1 MKRSDKNE
9 KAEKKKRF
17 PPPLCRACQC
27 EGKGRM
33 KHEFIS
39 QRAKTTQACPIGAS
53 SLCCR
58 HCLIGPCRLIGKQ
71 AKGVCGAGK
80 ELVMARNLMRI
91 AAAGTACHIGHAQ
104 HILNYKKQPMPKD
117 IVKRYAPSYLCA
129 LWKKLGIYPDEPFEE
144 ISEALHQTAYGV
156 DSDWKHVLLN
166 CLKLGIV
173 DGYYGLYL
181 ATELEDQ
188 TLSKPEPRKGWMDLG
203 VISADKTNIAVHG
216 HNPILPAKIVE
227 HCGDANVVGVCCT
240 GAELLARYGIPLAA
254 NMPFSEQVIATGAIE
269 AMVVDTQCVL
279 PSLADIAGCY
289 HTKLIT
295 THDIARMPGALHMPF
310 TAANADS
317 QAKKI
322 VALAEANR
330 KQRGIV
336 DSASIPGGIQRPR
349 TMIPSE
355 RIEIWAGWTP
365 ENMPITELKNKLRTG
380 KLAGVVAFIG
390 CSNPR
395 VDMDKW
401 AKFAERLIKNNYL
414 VLTTGC
420 IGYELGRH
428 GLLAE
433 KGKAYHLGSC
443 VNNAR
448 VAEVFRLLAKGKI
461 TDENFLVSCPG
472 PVSEK
477 ALSIGL
483 FFTALGVSTHFGF
496 SFLETNEKVKGFLED
511 TLREMFNSR
520 FFIEAD
526 PEKLWKE
533 SKGRW

>member
-1 MKRSDKNE
+1 MKRCKD
-9 KAEKKKRF
+9 
-17 PPPLCRACQC
+17 
-27 EGKGRM
+27 GV
-33 KHEFIS
+33 KHKFIN
-39 QRAKTTQACPIGAS
+39 QRAKGTLACPIGAK

-58 HCLIGPCRLIGKQ
+58 HCLIGPCRLIG
-71 AKGVCGAGK
+71 AEGKGVCGAGK
-80 ELVMARNLMRI
+80 ELVMSRNLLRM
-91 AAAGTACHIGHAQ
+91 AAAGTACHVGHSQ
-104 HILNYKKQPMPKD
+104 HILDYQKKKMPRD
-117 IVKRYAPSYLCA
+117 IVKRYAPPHLRA
-129 LWKKLGIYPDEPFEE
+129 LWKKLGIYPDKPFEAV
-144 ISEALHQTAYGV
+144 SEALHQTAYGV
-156 DSDWKHVLLN
+156 DSDWKHVLLT

-181 ATELEDQ
+181 GTQLEDQ
-188 TLSKPEPRKGWMDLG
+188 ALSKPEPRKGWMDLG

-216 HNPILPAKIVE
+216 HNPILPAKIAE
-227 HCGDANVVGVCCT
+227 HRGDANIVGVCCT

-269 AMVVDTQCVL
+269 AMVVDIQCIL

-317 QAKKI
+317 QAKAIIK
-322 VALAEANR
+322 LAEKNR
-330 KQRGIV
+330 E
-336 DSASIPGGIQRPR
+336 QRPR
-349 TMIPSE
+349 ISIPE
-355 RIEIWAGWTP
+355 KRVEIWAGWTP
-365 ENMPITELKNKLRTG
+365 ENMPIAELKNKLRTG

-401 AKFAERLIKNNYL
+401 ARFAGKLIKNNYL

-483 FFTALGVSTHFGF
+483 FFTALGVSTHYGF
-496 SFLETNEKVKGFLED
+496 SFLETNKKVKAFLED

-526 PEKLWKE
+526 PDKLWRE
-533 SKGRW
+533 SRGKW